1 MRPVGSRARTDMKYK
16 VLKIELASI
25 LQSGTDSK
33 RLAKVTTMAVEQSAD
48 SQTSQFSFS
57 FFQSR
62 LFLRYLFYT
71 KFGCYSWKSFCLSSP
86 VLRSCLI
93 VEISFMCEEFVPQ
106 A

>member
-1 MRPVGSRARTDMKYK
+1 MRPVGSRARMDMKYK

-25 LQSGTDSK
+25 LQSGTEGK

-57 FFQSR
+57 FFQSQR
-62 LFLRYLFYT
+62 
-71 KFGCYSWKSFCLSSP
+71 KSFCLPSP

-93 VEISFMCEEFVPQ
+93 VEISFMCEEFVLQ

>member
-86 VLRSCLI
+86 VLRSRLI
-93 VEISFMCEEFVPQ
+93 VEISFMCEEFVLQ

>member
-1 MRPVGSRARTDMKYK
+1 MKYK
-16 VLKIELASI
+16 VLKRELASI

-86 VLRSCLI
+86 VLRSRLI
-93 VEISFMCEEFVPQ
+93 VEISFMCEEFVLQ

>member
-1 MRPVGSRARTDMKYK
+1 MKYK

-25 LQSGTDSK
+25 LQSGTEGK
-33 RLAKVTTMAVEQSAD
+33 RLAKVTTMAVKHSAD

-93 VEISFMCEEFVPQ
+93 VEISFMCEEFVLQ

>member
-1 MRPVGSRARTDMKYK
+1 MKYK
-16 VLKIELASI
+16 VLERELASV

-86 VLRSCLI
+86 VLRSRLI
-93 VEISFMCEEFVPQ
+93 VEISFMCEEFVLQ

>member
-33 RLAKVTTMAVEQSAD
+33 CLAKVTTMAVEQSAD

-86 VLRSCLI
+86 VLRSRLI
-93 VEISFMCEEFVPQ
+93 VEISFMCEEFVLQ

>member
-1 MRPVGSRARTDMKYK
+1 MKYK

-33 RLAKVTTMAVEQSAD
+33 RLAKVTTMAVEQSVD

-62 LFLRYLFYT
+62 LFLRYLFCT

-86 VLRSCLI
+86 VLRSRLI
-93 VEISFMCEEFVPQ
+93 VEISFMCEEFVLQ